1 MANEANDVGIS
12 IEAYRYPTLHCDN
25 LSTKRGHGAVGS
37 AFEWHSKGQGFE
49 SPWLHQKNIVH
60 FVRYFLFEDRGFHDF
75 IVMLLCNTNPCGLPA
90 SKERRKRN
98 AFAEI
103 VRSGHSKQT
112 RHGVSRVLCA
122 VVRQHR
128 LFSVDASLCK

>member
-49 SPWLHQKNIVH
+49 SPWLHHKRTRIVIREICH
-60 FVRYFLFEDRGFHDF
+60 NFFIFRGKIGKITRLQVSPIRNLPYF
-75 IVMLLCNTNPCGLPA
+75 
-90 SKERRKRN
+90 
-98 AFAEI
+98 
-103 VRSGHSKQT
+103 
-112 RHGVSRVLCA
+112 
-122 VVRQHR
+122 
-128 LFSVDASLCK
+128 